1 MTVLALFRR
10 SQIRMLI
17 ILSAQIALHLTR
29 LSPSTHSGQI
39 AIPWLL
45 NKGLALFD
53 TVVEQHAPGGSLLVA
68 LAQRMLPF
76 PPLLTV
82 RLLDVLLV
90 VLTGLLVYHVASELA
105 GQRAALA
112 ALLFWAWWEPV
123 YNNIMFYYDAIVGML
138 ILLAANLWL
147 ALAKRQPRWLAPL
160 GAGLVLGGATLFKQ
174 HAWLGVILFGLW
186 LLLQREERSRLVAYL
201 PGALLLPGILVLS
214 LAVQGLL
221 QSYLYWNWTFNL
233 SGLMPG
239 EPYSGDFLRKLLLSG
254 LMAGGYLPLALRQV
268 ETSRHNWVL
277 VVLMGVA
284 GAGTLIPR
292 GDAYHVMGLLPT
304 LAVMSGVALAASL
317 AGVRTALVGSPHG
330 WLQDAAT
337 GTLVLTGLLAVIFVG
352 WGLTGIAPYF
362 GSPSGPGGTPAYD
375 EFRPIAEALRAVRVP
390 GGDTLFVLPETDSTP
405 QIHALAEML
414 PPGLWVKGWAWYL
427 AAPGVVERL
436 LAEWTETP
444 PDYIVYFPNLATVGE
459 PGIRPLVAFMHAHY
473 TPTLRIPD
481 ILYHGPA
488 VIYRRR

>member
-10 SQIRMLI
+10 SWTWILI
-17 ILSAQIALHLTR
+17 VLLAQLTLHLTF

-39 AIPWLL
+39 AIPWML
-45 NKGLALFD
+45 NEGRALFD

-68 LAQRMLPF
+68 LAQRVLPF

-90 VLTGLLVYHVASELA
+90 ILTGLLVYHVASKLA
-105 GQRAALA
+105 GQAAA
-112 ALLFWAWWEPV
+112 WTALLFWVWWEPV
-123 YNNIMFYYDAIVGML
+123 YNNILFYYDAIVGAM
-138 ILLAANLWL
+138 ILLAVSLWL
-147 ALAKRQPRWLAPL
+147 ALARRQPWWLAPL
-160 GAGLVLGGATLFKQ
+160 GTGLILGGATLFKQ

-186 LLLQREERSRLVAYL
+186 LLLQREERARLATYL
-201 PGALLLPGILVLS
+201 PGALLPPGILVLCM
-214 LAVQGLL
+214 ATQGHL
-221 QSYLYWNWTFNL
+221 QSYMYWNWVFNL

-254 LMAGGYLPLALRQV
+254 LLAGGYLPLALRQAKP
-268 ETSRHNWVL
+268 SRCNWLL
-277 VVLMGVA
+277 VALMGVA

-292 GDAYHVMGLLPT
+292 GGEYHVMGLLPM
-304 LAVMSGVALAASL
+304 LAVMSGVTLTAVWQALGEHWWIA
-317 AGVRTALVGSPHG
+317 PHH
-330 WLQDAAT
+330 LLEHTPT
-337 GTLVLTGLLAVIFVG
+337 GTLVLTGLLAVAFAG

-375 EFRPIAEALRAVRVP
+375 EFNPIAEALRAVRAP
-390 GGDTLFVLPETDSTP
+390 GDTLFILPETDSTP

-414 PPGLWVKGWAWYL
+414 PPGFWVKGWAWYL

-436 LAEWTETP
+436 LSEWATTP
-444 PDYIVYFPNLATVGE
+444 PDYIVYFPNLVTVGE
-459 PGIRPLVAFMHAHY
+459 PDIRPLVTFMHAHY
-473 TPTLRIPD
+473 TPILEIPD
-481 ILYHGPA
+481 ILYHGPV